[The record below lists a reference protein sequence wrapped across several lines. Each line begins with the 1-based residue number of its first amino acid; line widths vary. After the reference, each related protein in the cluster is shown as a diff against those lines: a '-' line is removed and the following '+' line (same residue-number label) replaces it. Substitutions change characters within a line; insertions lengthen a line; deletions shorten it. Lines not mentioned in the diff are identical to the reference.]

1 MPFSFPVSSGLLLW
15 SMVAVADTG
24 SPEDTDA
31 TPPTPVEEMTVYG
44 EQEILRRRGELIQN
58 LKHMGYREG
67 RRRDG
72 RTVFVPHVPYRP
84 TVILDDDA
92 WMEIKRTPVRIDP
105 PGESNWRYL
114 WCLPPFTITAACV
127 QIGGQVIGR
136 RKLSPFKADVVRAT
150 RYELREWQHAVIA
163 NAMEQRLNDEL
174 PDMLDATWTTGRP
187 MGDEGPFLE
196 GHGDRRTAIFRFW
209 ASRSC
214 VPEGAQVRAAVA
226 TFIEAEVQT
235 SPHPATREELT
246 TANRLQR
253 CSDAALLPIP

>member
-1 MPFSFPVSSGLLLW
+1 MRFSFPVSSGLLLC
-15 SMVAVADTG
+15 SMGADADTG
-24 SPEDTDA
+24 SPEDTGA
-31 TPPTPVEEMTVYG
+31 ISATPVEEMTVYG

-72 RTVFVPHVPYRP
+72 RTVFVPRVPYRP

-105 PGESNWRYL
+105 PGDTNWRYL
-114 WCLPPFTITAACV
+114 WCLPPFTVTAACV
-127 QIGGQVIGR
+127 QVGGQVIGR

-150 RYELREWQHAVIA
+150 RYELREWQQAVIA
-163 NAMEQRLNDEL
+163 NAMEQRINEEL

-187 MGDEGPFLE
+187 MGDGGPFLE
-196 GHGDRRTAIFRFW
+196 SHEDRRAAVFRFW

-214 VPEGAQVRAAVA
+214 VPEGAQVREAVA
-226 TFIEAEVQT
+226 AFIEAEIQT
-235 SPHPATREELT
+235 SSHPATREELDA
-246 TANRLQR
+246 ANGSQR
-253 CSDAALLPIP
+253 CSGAALLPIH

>member
-1 MPFSFPVSSGLLLW
+1 MPFSFPVSSALLLW
-15 SMVAVADTG
+15 SMVASADAGSTDDTG
-24 SPEDTDA
+24 AP
-31 TPPTPVEEMTVYG
+31 PPTPVEEMTVYG
-44 EQEILRRRGELIQN
+44 EQEILRRRGELVRN

-92 WMEIKRTPVRIDP
+92 WMEIKRTPVRVDP
-105 PGESNWRYL
+105 PGDSNWRYL

-136 RKLSPFKADVVRAT
+136 RKLMPFKADVVRAT
-150 RYELREWQHAVIA
+150 RYELREWQQAVVA
-163 NAMEQRLNDEL
+163 NAMEQRINNDL

-196 GHGDRRTAIFRFW
+196 SHDDRRTAIFRFW

-226 TFIEAEVQT
+226 TFIEAEIQA
-235 SPHPATREELT
+235 SSHPATPEELD

-253 CSDAALLPIP
+253 CSGAALLSIR